1 MAVLIVSRLAV
12 GGWAGGATAP
22 RGSWPRGGKAAGEQS
37 EDRGGGAGRRQPDAD
52 ARGALDDAGRELD
65 QAKPQRRELGGF
77 PARALGC
84 GGAQGVQQPVGGG
97 MENEPELIGAGAAAR
112 GPVRGELG
120 LVQLDEVLGLA
131 ARAVDR
137 VIGILS
143 RAFGARE
150 GITGF
155 LHLGRG
161 LRRPRRLVQ
170 T

>member
-1 MAVLIVSRLAV
+1 MA
-12 GGWAGGATAP
+12 
-22 RGSWPRGGKAAGEQS
+22 RGGKAAGEQS
-37 EDRGGGAGRRQPDAD
+37 EDRWRRGRPSATRPD

-65 QAKPQRRELGGF
+65 QAKPHRRELGGF

-131 ARAVDR
+131 RA
-137 VIGILS
+137 
-143 RAFGARE
+143 
-150 GITGF
+150 
-155 LHLGRG
+155 
-161 LRRPRRLVQ
+161 Q
-170 T
+170 